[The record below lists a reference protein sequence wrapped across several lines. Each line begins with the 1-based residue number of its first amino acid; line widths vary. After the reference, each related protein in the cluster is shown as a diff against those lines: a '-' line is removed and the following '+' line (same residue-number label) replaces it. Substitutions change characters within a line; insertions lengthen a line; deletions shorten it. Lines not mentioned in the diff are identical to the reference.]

1 MKTIKRKMKFLY
13 RIDYFVDISKQ
24 YKSNKKMNLERI
36 GGKLLQ
42 YFGEEQVSW
51 DWLNTIFHKF

>member
-42 YFGEEQVSW
+42 YFGEEQVS
-51 DWLNTIFHKF
+51 